1 MVTSLYNIPSRYLG
15 SYIIK
20 YSIVSEITIT
30 HLQIILH
37 AVVISILVLQPC
49 PYLFHH
55 FPELHQKSEHF
66 WTFLLS
72 SPSSNPFELNS
83 NEFEFKSFNHGL
95 SIFLGTSIFLRV
107 RESYPHALILVHS
120 FRFSP
125 LLSFLFCVWKS
136 CEERGRREPSN
147 PTGHLGPPNPPK
159 P

>member
-1 MVTSLYNIPSRYLG
+1 MTSLYNIPSRYLG

-66 WTFLLS
+66 WTFLSS
-72 SPSSNPFELNS
+72 SPSSNPFEFQISLNLIFQS
-83 NEFEFKSFNHGL
+83 WPFYFSRNKLIFASPEKLSPCPTLSLTFLFFPFSFSL
-95 SIFLGTSIFLRV
+95 F
-107 RESYPHALILVHS
+107 
-120 FRFSP
+120 
-125 LLSFLFCVWKS
+125 FLFCK
-136 CEERGRREPSN
+136 EI
-147 PTGHLGPPNPPK
+147 
-159 P
+159 